1 MKIKWYGHAAF
12 NITTED
18 GVRIIIDPYLS
29 NAFGGALSYGKIQDE
44 ADIVLTSHDH
54 DDHNYTKDIKGKF
67 VLINSEGTRSVKG
80 VTIKAIPTYH
90 DPSKGKERG
99 KNLIFVIEAEGLRIA
114 HAGDLGHTLEK
125 ETIKEIVPVDILLL
139 PVGGFYT
146 IDPKEATKVM
156 EDLKPAVA
164 IPMHFRTEK
173 CNFPIASVEEF
184 TKSKKNVKMAGTSE
198 VVFTKATLPKT
209 QEIIVLNYS
218 L

>member
-54 DDHNYTKDIKGKF
+54 DDHNYTKDINGKF